1 MNNIKNKI
9 KGYLQ
14 SEFLVNVFAIFSGSA
29 IAQLVPLAIE
39 PFLTRLYTPEEFGV
53 LALYV
58 SFSSLFTIIA
68 TGRYELAVILPKTDR
83 KSINVVALSIGIAI
97 CVGILSVLV
106 VLIFNNQIATLFNN
120 EKIRIYLYI
129 VPISVWV
136 IGFTQTFNYW
146 AIRKKRFKIVS
157 FSRITQTI
165 SNSGLNLGVGFF
177 KFGAWGLILSFVFGQ
192 ILGFIPL
199 LKTFKNKD
207 FKLRKLIS
215 KKEIKIVSKEYSDF
229 PKINSLHAFSDILQQ
244 SLLIFLISYFFSE
257 SILGYYS
264 RTFRI
269 LAAPVSLIGAS
280 IGQVFMQKASS
291 MYANGESIRPLV
303 IKVIKNLGILSIAG
317 FSIIFF
323 FGEDIFAY
331 VFSEKYREAGIYA
344 QYIAPWM
351 MMIFVVSP
359 ISSIPLV
366 LGKQKQV
373 FLISIIGNSI
383 ILLSIIY
390 AGTVAHDIKKGL
402 MLISIFEVIYYL
414 FFIVWILKIS
424 KKIKN

>member
-1 MNNIKNKI
+1 VNNIKNKI

-97 CVGILSVLV
+97 CVGILSGLV